1 MRVNHYGKYC
11 SEELIYS
18 EFYYFS
24 LKMVLENNI
33 LLNAKKIGAI
43 VDKAC
48 ICR

>member
-11 SEELIYS
+11 SEELIY
-18 EFYYFS
+18 S